1 MTAARGVLRRRRL
14 ARAGCLLACFLAA
27 LLALT
32 YFAPPRQYYAQAD
45 FQISDQIQTRYLRQG
60 VASPAA
66 CEAAIREIVDA
77 ASRRCP
83 GCVATHQACAE
94 RLSSRQRRML
104 AGEASDTPALRTAG
118 GLVEFRSGEPA
129 LAYRACQDYQRADP
143 LPGRDAGLCSAPDAQ
158 SLKLAM
164 LAPSGTAYGSWS
176 VIAGKFAAVLAL
188 LAAAT
193 SFLACFA
200 IVHLARFR
208 ARSSLRETGSAP
220 QDFHANPTPRIGG
233 IAIACGLVA
242 AGLCLELRGSSPIL
256 SAAFTLLLASALPAF
271 GGGLGEDA
279 TRSVGVLARLM
290 LTMAAGALASLL
302 LGASLDRLGLAAL
315 DWLLETPVVALAFTA
330 FAVAGIANSINIVDG
345 YNGLAGGF
353 LSLVTLAICWV
364 AYVVGDSFV
373 LAAGAASLGA
383 TAGFLAWNWPGGRI
397 FLGDGGAY
405 LLGFWVAE
413 LSVLLVVRNNEVS
426 PWFPLALMIYP
437 VFETLFSIFR
447 RTVLRGV
454 SSGMPDALHL
464 HTLVFRRLIRARDR
478 SSADDMRRRNN
489 AVVAYV
495 IPLSLTTVL
504 PAAFLWRSSAWMMSL
519 CAAFCILYWLAY
531 GSIVRFRS
539 GAAQS
544 SR

>member
-1 MTAARGVLRRRRL
+1 M
-14 ARAGCLLACFLAA
+14 RAGLLLAVCLAA
-27 LLALT
+27 LVVVTLLA
-32 YFAPPRQYYAQAD
+32 PSRQFHAQAD
-45 FQISDQIQTRYLRQG
+45 FQLAEQMQIRYLREG
-60 VASPAA
+60 VADLAT
-66 CEAAIREIVDA
+66 CEAAIGDIMQTA
-77 ASRRCP
+77 RRYCP
-83 GCVATHQACAE
+83 DCVATRQACSD

-118 GLVEFRSGEPA
+118 TLVEFRSGETA
-129 LAYRACQDYQRADP
+129 LAYRACLAYQSATA
-143 LPGRDAGLCSAPDAQ
+143 LQGRPSGPCSAPDAQ
-158 SLKLAM
+158 SLKLAL

-176 VIAGKFAAVLAL
+176 VIAGRFAAL
-188 LAAAT
+188 LAFIAAIT
-193 SFLACFA
+193 SFLVCCA
-200 IVHLARFR
+200 IVRFAQLRSR
-208 ARSSLRETGSAP
+208 ARRPDIETGSAP
-220 QDFHANPTPRIGG
+220 QNFHSSPTPRTGG

-242 AGLCLELRGSSPIL
+242 AGLCLELRGSSPVL

-271 GGGLGEDA
+271 GGGLGEDT

-302 LGASLDRLGLAAL
+302 LGASVDRLGLAAL
-315 DWLLETPVVALAFTA
+315 DWLLETPVLALAFTA

-383 TAGFLAWNWPGGRI
+383 TAGFLAWNWPGGKI

-413 LSVLLVVRNNEVS
+413 LSVLLVVRNDEVS
-426 PWFPLALMIYP
+426 PWFPLALLMYP

-447 RTVLRGV
+447 RTVLRGA
-454 SSGMPDALHL
+454 SSGKSDALHL
-464 HTLVFRRLIRARDR
+464 HTLVFRRLIRPRAA
-478 SSADDMRRRNN
+478 SSTQAMRRRNN
-489 AVVAYV
+489 RVLIYV
-495 IPLSLTTVL
+495 LPLAGLTTVL
-504 PAAFLWRSSAWMMSL
+504 PATLLWRSSAAMMGL
-519 CAAFCILYWLAY
+519 CAGFAVLYWY
-531 GSIVRFRS
+531 VYRSIARFRT
-539 GAAQS
+539 GAIQS